1 MNTIEMRWKHA
12 PGDPADWGNDVVLV
26 RTMATEDNIHLPL
39 MLQQRTRIEGRGE
52 SYCSEWVTVKIESDL
67 IK

>member
-39 MLQQRTRIEGRGE
+39 MLQFRTVVEDYEGRFN
-52 SYCSEWVTVKIESDL
+52 SEWTSVPIESDL